1 MGARWYDPAAGDFTS
16 RDTVTVSPDPDPAAG
31 NPFAYAA
38 DEPLDFTD
46 PTGHYIVP
54 PGNAASDGVT
64 PRIGSTSD
72 TSSNNYVAD
81 VAAARVIQA
90 AEAKATTS
98 AAKAASAKA
107 AAAKVTAEQNAA
119 AQKAAAEAKK
129 AKAAKAKQQ
138 QKQQRDQAA
147 AKARAQAAVKASL
160 ERAVI
165 QSNLLT
171 TKSSANLCQKLATNC
186 QPCQSALVTECYNL
200 GVALEPGAFASTGT
214 QPPDSGSAPCTSVM
228 AGFLGISGCG
238 TANMASRHRWEQR
251 RKPRRQEQRRQRGQ

>member
-38 DEPLDFTD
+38 DEPLDLTD

-54 PGNAASDGVT
+54 SGTPESAGVT
-64 PRIGSTSD
+64 PRAGSTSV
-72 TSSNNYVAD
+72 TSSSNYVAD

-90 AEAKATTS
+90 AAAKATTS
-98 AAKAASAKA
+98 AAKAAAAKA
-107 AAAKVTAEQNAA
+107 AAAKVTAQQNAA

-129 AKAAKAKQQ
+129 AKQDKE
-138 QKQQRDQAA
+138 QKQKEQQEQAA
-147 AKARAQAAVKASL
+147 EKARAQAAVKASL

-171 TKSSANLCQKLATNC
+171 TNPSTNICQKLATNC
-186 QPCQSALVTECYNL
+186 QPCQSALVTECYN
-200 GVALEPGAFASTGT
+200 
-214 QPPDSGSAPCTSVM
+214 M
-228 AGFLGISGCG
+228 AYS
-238 TANMASRHRWEQR
+238 
-251 RKPRRQEQRRQRGQ
+251 